1 MHYMGRMTTDQTKSK
16 LRLVRKK
23 GGEKYVWIVAIDM
36 VVRRMKSE
44 RCCVKQTYMSE
55 MEKEVKG
62 MGLLLAGLLSA
73 AVALGLDDD

>member
-1 MHYMGRMTTDQTKSK
+1 
-16 LRLVRKK
+16 
-23 GGEKYVWIVAIDM
+23 
-36 VVRRMKSE
+36 MKSE
-44 RCCVKQTYMSE
+44 RCCVKQKYMSE

>member
-1 MHYMGRMTTDQTKSK
+1 MQYMGRMTTDPTKSK

-62 MGLLLAGLLSA
+62 MGWFVAGFLSTT
-73 AVALGLDDD
+73 AVLGLGD